1 MSEIEIRATLDAVAG
16 LSVAED
22 QATILSRL
30 IERGAHLDTIGG
42 GVAITITLHDMRV
55 IGPDRA
61 LAAINWTHAARA
73 ALDALEEL
81 E

>member
-1 MSEIEIRATLDAVAG
+1 MTRTEIRATLAAVAG

-22 QATILSRL
+22 QAAILSRL
-30 IERGAHLDTIGG
+30 ILRGAHLDTIGG
-42 GVAITITLHDMRV
+42 GVAATITLHEIRA

-61 LAAINWTHAARA
+61 TAAANWVLAAQA

>member
-1 MSEIEIRATLDAVAG
+1 MTRTEIRATLSAVDG

-22 QATILSRL
+22 RATILSRL
-30 IERGAHLDTIGG
+30 IERGAHFDTIGA
-42 GVAITITLHDMRV
+42 GVAATITLHDIRA

-61 LAAINWTHAARA
+61 TAAANWILAAQA